1 MRFLFDQNISHRILK
16 YLSTSI
22 EATHVR
28 NVRLIN
34 SSDQEIWEYAQKNK
48 YIIVTQDSD
57 FNDIYLLKGF
67 PPKIIWIKS
76 GNLKT
81 SEIAELIHNGYQ
93 KIIEF
98 DNNLELG
105 LLEIYKINN

>member
-1 MRFLFDQNISHRILK
+1 
-16 YLSTSI
+16 
-22 EATHVR
+22 
-28 NVRLIN
+28 
-34 SSDQEIWEYAQKNK
+34 
-48 YIIVTQDSD
+48 
-57 FNDIYLLKGF
+57 LLKGF

-93 KIIEF
+93 KIKEF

-105 LLEIYKINN
+105 LLEIYKFNN